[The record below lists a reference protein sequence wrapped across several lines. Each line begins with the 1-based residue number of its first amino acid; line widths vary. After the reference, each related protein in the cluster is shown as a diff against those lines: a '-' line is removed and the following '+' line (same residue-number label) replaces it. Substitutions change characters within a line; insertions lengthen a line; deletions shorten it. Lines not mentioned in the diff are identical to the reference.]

1 MEEIRSALTSARSY
15 VTMENNSVY
24 YETENSDNMS
34 ICQDLKNLI
43 EGNKL
48 EEKKEEPQEF
58 ETKEEQSDYVQV
70 KETVSEEVPP
80 KKEEPLDDGVIV
92 VTSDYIDSKKL
103 DSNHLV
109 PEMLSNKFPGH
120 HDRNQESNTSLSS
133 FGAANSPSYPDY
145 ALTPEITAFEQ
156 GIQPDPFD
164 LEKKRSPSRSRSELQ
179 YTTEDVSMEDTKKRV
194 PEEQDF
200 VVIPEAVIPE
210 DNEEEDY
217 SRAVDFSENVPAD
230 VQNKRMVDP
239 TSLKPLSKSAEP
251 SEEFP
256 PLKIRRRGPSQGSS
270 LKARGQKRET
280 EKREPITEVSI
291 KPEAITEQKRTPHAA
306 DTKRDAATHQTEY
319 VEPADPTNLKY
330 SVSITPKREFA
341 PSNSNSAHSSPQKKT

>member
-80 KKEEPLDDGVIV
+80 KKEEPLDDGVI
-92 VTSDYIDSKKL
+92 
-103 DSNHLV
+103 
-109 PEMLSNKFPGH
+109 
-120 HDRNQESNTSLSS
+120 
-133 FGAANSPSYPDY
+133 
-145 ALTPEITAFEQ
+145 Q

-179 YTTEDVSMEDTKKRV
+179 YTTEDVSTEDTKKRV